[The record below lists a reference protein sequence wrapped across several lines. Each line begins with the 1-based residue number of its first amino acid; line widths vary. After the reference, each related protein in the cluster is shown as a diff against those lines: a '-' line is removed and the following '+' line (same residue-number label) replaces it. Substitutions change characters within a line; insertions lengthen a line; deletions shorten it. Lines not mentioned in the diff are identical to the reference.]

1 MRTRNLPPGY
11 AEIDTW
17 TPSRLSGRDWVV
29 MVIAF
34 VILAY
39 ASLSTMSVA
48 QLALAGADSFTI
60 SLDTI
65 IGGIALGT
73 VVGVT
78 LHELAHAIAFLAY
91 GGRPRF
97 GFKLWT
103 RFGPVFWA
111 GAPGCYMSKAKFA
124 VAGLAPLV
132 LLTALLLP
140 ALLLAP
146 LGGVV
151 HVAVLVA
158 YFLGVSGSAGDVV
171 ILSKVMRY
179 PSEALFED
187 HGDGFKVYSKQD
199 DIILHEANPL

>member
-1 MRTRNLPPGY
+1 MSTRNLPPGY
-11 AEIDTW
+11 VEIDTW
-17 TPSRLSGRDWVV
+17 TPSKLSGRDWVV

-48 QLALAGADSFTI
+48 QLALAGEGSFTVKQDVLVPGI
-60 SLDTI
+60 V
-65 IGGIALGT
+65 IGAML
-73 VVGVT
+73 GVT
-78 LHELAHAIAFLAY
+78 LHELAHAIAFLSY

-111 GAPGCYMSKAKFA
+111 GAPGCYMSRAKFA
-124 VAGLAPLV
+124 VAGLAPLA

-140 ALLLAP
+140 ALLLVP
-146 LGGVV
+146 VGGIV
-151 HVAVLVA
+151 HVAALVA

-179 PSEALFED
+179 PREALFED
-187 HGDGFKVYSKQD
+187 HGDGFKVYSN
-199 DIILHEANPL
+199 E